1 VQDLEAGSRIVSIGY
16 IDAVNCF
23 GAIPPYQLRAL
34 AVTTAERSKRAV
46 IDRRSPKIDAIATS
60 ADGRDRTP
68 AFETGGNARKLPAI
82 RERSVVAQSCRRSD
96 RGIPDRVR
104 LRAAAMAAGMGT
116 DSAAKGD
123 SESGGVNVKG

>member
-1 VQDLEAGSRIVSIGY
+1 MDRVGGLGIARLSGHIVQDLEAGSRIVSIGY

-68 AFETGGNARKLPAI
+68 AFEPAVTPANC
-82 RERSVVAQSCRRSD
+82 RLFVRDRWLRRVAVVQIEGYRIGC
-96 RGIPDRVR
+96 G
-104 LRAAAMAAGMGT
+104 
-116 DSAAKGD
+116 
-123 SESGGVNVKG
+123 